1 MKKVTIYLADLCH
14 NQFGLARSSISL
26 GIGTIGAYLIKKFG
40 EKVNVRL
47 FTVYEDLI
55 EAFKEKEPNI
65 VGLAN
70 FGWNENLNVKTMSV
84 LRRDF
89 PNVLIVTGGANI
101 SPYGA
106 TDFSNKKKLTL
117 TEAFCQRQDLQI
129 LAKMPHCDYFT
140 HGDGELPVSLI
151 VEQFINHDFSR
162 ERMIN
167 EKVTVPGSSLVY
179 EKQLIFG
186 GPGKLLK
193 NLDEFDSPYALG
205 LYDEILNKHDLVPQI
220 ETDRGCPFQCG
231 FCTIGGWTNA
241 VIKHSVEWS
250 KKEIL
255 DLKERS
261 KIKILRIAN
270 SNFGLLK
277 QDVEISKFIKNLR
290 DKTGYPN
297 GLRVYSAARG
307 ANERV
312 KNLMRELGEMLPLN
326 LSFQSLSGEA
336 LTNVTRVNQSEDVV
350 ADMSRFATENNLMLS
365 TEIILGLPGETY
377 ESFID
382 THTQLFKY
390 GFESIVYGPLA
401 LIRGSDLYTDE
412 AREKYKFKTKCLLIG
427 KSVSVIEGE
436 LCFEYDQCP
445 VTSTTYNEKE
455 YWDMHRVSIFIYMTC
470 RGGYYKEL
478 YRHALNNE
486 ITFKDIFLEIK
497 NNPSKYPLFSETLDG
512 CIDGIQKFYFNDED
526 ALRKKLEEE
535 IKLNGS
541 VNNIDIA
548 HDYQEATGRLI
559 SSEHRRKY
567 INEFSKAIINLH
579 LSKTGT
585 IGDEFCKIVENLKD
599 YTEVAIISPQELPDE
614 RLEHI
619 SHYDIAEWLEAGCSL
634 PLSTYKLKTQKKFI
648 LKVRNYSEHQ
658 MLSEVTKDWTARDRS
673 LFYFRQVVSSNH
685 RRIIEKL
692 PDRSSLPISKD
703 DQSIS
708 TVSGA

>member
-1 MKKVTIYLADLCH
+1 MKEVTVYLVDLCH

-40 EKVNVRL
+40 EKVNIRL
-47 FTVYEDLI
+47 FTVYDDLI
-55 EAFKEKEPNI
+55 DGFREKQPDI

-70 FGWNENLNVKTMSV
+70 FGWNENLNVKAMSV

-117 TEAFCQRQDLQI
+117 SEAFCQRQDLQI
-129 LAKMPHCDYFT
+129 LAKMSHCDYFT

-151 VEQFINHDFSR
+151 VEQFINHDCSR

-179 EKQLIFG
+179 KNQLIFG
-186 GPGKLLK
+186 GPGKLL
-193 NLDEFDSPYALG
+193 NSLDEFDSPYALG
-205 LYDEILNKHDLVPQI
+205 LYDEILNKYDLIPQI
-220 ETDRGCPFQCG
+220 ETDRGCPFKCG
-231 FCTIGGWTNA
+231 FCTIGGWTSV

-261 KIKILRIAN
+261 RIKMLRVAN

-277 QDVEISKFIKNLR
+277 QDVEISKFIKDLR

-297 GLRVYSAARG
+297 GIRVYSAARG

-312 KNLMRELGEMLPLN
+312 KNLMKELGEMLPLN
-326 LSFQSLSGEA
+326 LSFQSLTGEA
-336 LTNVTRVNQSEDVV
+336 LTNVTRVNQSEDVI

-377 ESFID
+377 ESFLD

-390 GFESIVYGPLA
+390 GFESVTYGPLA

-412 AREKYKFKTKCLLIG
+412 AREKYKFKHKCMLIE
-427 KSVSVIEGE
+427 KSVSIIEGE

-445 VTSTTYNEKE
+445 VTSTSYNEKE
-455 YWDMHRVSIFIYMTC
+455 YWDMHRISIFIYMTC

-486 ITFKDIFLEIK
+486 ITFKDIFSEIK
-497 NNPSKYPLFSETLDG
+497 NNSSKYPLFSQALEG
-512 CIDGIQKFYFNDED
+512 CIDKIQKFYFNDED
-526 ALRKKLEEE
+526 ALRKK
-535 IKLNGS
+535 N
-541 VNNIDIA
+541 
-548 HDYQEATGRLI
+548 
-559 SSEHRRKY
+559 RR
-567 INEFSKAIINLH
+567 
-579 LSKTGT
+579 
-585 IGDEFCKIVENLKD
+585 
-599 YTEVAIISPQELPDE
+599 
-614 RLEHI
+614 
-619 SHYDIAEWLEAGCSL
+619 
-634 PLSTYKLKTQKKFI
+634 
-648 LKVRNYSEHQ
+648 RN
-658 MLSEVTKDWTARDRS
+658 
-673 LFYFRQVVSSNH
+673 
-685 RRIIEKL
+685 
-692 PDRSSLPISKD
+692 
-703 DQSIS
+703 
-708 TVSGA
+708 